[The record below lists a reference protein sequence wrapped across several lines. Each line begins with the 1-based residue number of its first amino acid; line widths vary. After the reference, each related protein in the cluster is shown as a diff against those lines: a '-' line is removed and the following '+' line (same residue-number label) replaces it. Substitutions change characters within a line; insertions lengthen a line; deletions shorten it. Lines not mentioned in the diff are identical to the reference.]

1 MIVITCTF
9 SAPNLNDV
17 FFFIGIKNQQMSLLT
32 LIENLSTALLDVNP
46 SKRCKAL
53 SVLTRVV
60 ELLLPDHLG
69 EKDLAVIADFFCS
82 KLKDHHSILPVAL
95 DGLQSLVSYQI
106 RPAYR
111 FLSRAFAKIF
121 LMGLR
126 H

>member
-53 SVLTRVV
+53 SVVTRVV

-95 DGLQSLVSYQI
+95 DGLKSLVSC
-106 RPAYR
+106 
-111 FLSRAFAKIF
+111 L
-121 LMGLR
+121 L
-126 H
+126 